1 MRIAFHTPLNRFDDD
16 GISGDRRMARQLVAV
31 LRDLGHD
38 VRPVDA
44 PRGFFRTADP
54 ALLAATQRQA
64 GHLRELWSRDW
75 AESGEAPELWFTYHN
90 YYKAPDLFGPAI
102 AAERGIPY
110 VVAEASDAPRRDRG
124 EWAAHGAVARSGL
137 SEADLHLHFT
147 ERDRR
152 GIEPWRGAT
161 TALMPLPPFLALAD
175 SLPRKRAGD
184 GPPRLVTVAMM
195 REGTK
200 LNSYLT
206 LARLLARMRD
216 RPWTLTVIGDG
227 QRRAEVESAFAD
239 FERGRI
245 AWRGRLDHDQVLD
258 ELASHD
264 IFLWPGVREAYGL
277 VYLEAQAIGLPV
289 VAFDSGGVS
298 ATVRD
303 GETALLA
310 PEGDE
315 AAFGTNLGRLLD
327 DVALRATM
335 GEAARRFVLSER
347 TPRRAAAILQEGL
360 AVAIANRR
368 ARARR

>member
-1 MRIAFHTPLNRFDDD
+1 LRIAFHTPLNRLDDD

-31 LRDLGHD
+31 LRGLGHD

-44 PRGFFRTADP
+44 PRGFFRAADP
-54 ALLAATQRQA
+54 ALLAAAQREA
-64 GHLRELWSRDW
+64 GRLRGIWSRDW
-75 AESGEAPELWFTYHN
+75 DETGAAPELWFTFHN
-90 YYKAPDLFGPAI
+90 YYRAPDLFGPAI

-110 VVAEASDAPRRDRG
+110 VVAEASDAPRRDHD
-124 EWAAHGAVARSGL
+124 EWAAHSAAARAGL
-137 SEADLHLHFT
+137 GEADLHLHFT
-147 ERDRR
+147 ERDRK
-152 GIEPWRGAT
+152 GLEPWRGAT
-161 TALMPLPPFLALAD
+161 TALMPLPPFLALAGT
-175 SLPRKRAGD
+175 LPRKRAGE

-206 LARLLARMRD
+206 LARLLAPLRGRS
-216 RPWTLTVIGDG
+216 WTLTVIGDG
-227 QRRAEVESAFAD
+227 GRRDEVERAFAGFD
-239 FERGRI
+239 PGRI
-245 AWRGRLDHDQVLD
+245 AWRGRLGHDRVLE
-258 ELASHD
+258 ELSAHD
-264 IFLWPGVREAYGL
+264 LFIWPGVREAYGL

-298 ATVRD
+298 ATVRA

-315 AAFGTNLGRLLD
+315 RAFVAHLRRLLD
-327 DVALRATM
+327 EAALRASM

-347 TPRRAAAILQEGL
+347 TPQRAAQILRDGL

-368 ARARR
+368 ARAGR

>member
-38 VRPVDA
+38 ARPVDA
-44 PRGFFRTADP
+44 PRGFFRSADP
-54 ALLAATQRQA
+54 ALLAAAQRES
-64 GHLRELWSRDW
+64 GRLRELWSRDW
-75 AESGEAPELWFTYHN
+75 AETGEGPELWFTYHN

-110 VVAEASDAPRRDRG
+110 VVAEASDAPRRDRD
-124 EWAAHGAVARSGL
+124 EWAVHSAATRTGL

-152 GIEPWRGAT
+152 GIEPWRST
-161 TALMPLPPFLALAD
+161 TTGLMELPPFLALAD
-175 SLPRKRAGD
+175 TLPRKRAGE

-206 LARLLARMRD
+206 LARLLGPLRD
-216 RPWTLTVIGDG
+216 RPWTLTIIGDG
-227 QRRAEVESAFAD
+227 QRRAEVESAFAG
-239 FERGRI
+239 FEPGRI
-245 AWRGRLDHDQVLD
+245 AWRGKLDHDQVLD
-258 ELASHD
+258 ELAGHELF
-264 IFLWPGVREAYGL
+264 IWPGVREAYGL

-298 ATVRD
+298 ATVRA
-303 GETALLA
+303 GQTALLA

-315 AAFGTNLGRLLD
+315 AAFGTNLRRLLD
-327 DVALRATM
+327 DSALRATM
-335 GEAARRFVLSER
+335 GEAARRFVLTER
-347 TPRRAAAILQEGL
+347 TPQSASDILREGL
-360 AVAIANRR
+360 AVAITNRR
-368 ARARR
+368 ARALR